1 VDPLP
6 YEVANPEGEE
16 SQVADP
22 EHFQQQIVL
31 PPFFT
36 LLRAPRN
43 LDGTIFDEEPISSGS
58 ERGSLVPVMI
68 PKSVLSSST

>member
-43 LDGTIFDEEPISSGS
+43 LDGTIFDEEPISG
-58 ERGSLVPVMI
+58 
-68 PKSVLSSST
+68 